1 MKRSLDIRNV
11 LGLLLGLT
19 ACGFLG
25 IVESWYL
32 LYGVMF
38 LLALPLVG
46 RIHGRWARRFLEV
59 IPLAWFLVLI
69 VLGTQLFALL
79 AQAMLVAMACRFT
92 LTDNTRDYQGLVLI
106 SVFITVLSAAGSISV
121 AFGLLLLAQFLIASV
136 LLVMAQFEGPVPRI
150 GRGFYRTM
158 VISAVVSFVF
168 AFSVFFSLPRWTLGY
183 IKGSP
188 ALVTQTTGFSKDV
201 TITPGQVQ
209 QDNTIVMRIE
219 PGRRG
224 HRLPLPAYISGMR
237 YTTFSGRQWLV
248 ALGRREPL
256 YASSGVDSFVVT
268 DQQADTQT
276 TVYLEP
282 TGTDVLFGLEHVTG
296 LRGQL
301 QYLRRDT
308 EGNLF
313 TDAPYYKTIRYD
325 VSSTSGDTVPADAS
339 LLQTAYLQVP
349 ELSQAFRDVAA
360 RVVRGQT
367 VREKAQATRDY
378 LLANYVYSL
387 DPAAVSVE
395 DFVVNRRTGYC
406 EHFATA
412 MVLLL
417 RVEGVHARLVSGFV
431 ATEWNNA
438 SGYLIVRAKDAHT
451 WVEVLDGDTWVRY
464 DPTPSSFQQVS
475 LINNFLDNVRMVWYR
490 NVVTYD
496 LSRQVQTVSSLGRF
510 FSDAGR
516 ALTRVLDGI
525 RVVVSRVLR
534 DWRILGG
541 VAAGGILL
549 ILLARRRRD
558 HEADRLAVAMEDL
571 LGARRL
577 AGETL
582 LELAHRVGAAEAALV
597 LIWQI
602 YALHFGGTDRV
613 TAREL
618 ERAIRRAVR
627 FRSTAGWAVL
637 WNLLL
642 LP

>member
-301 QYLRRDT
+301 QYLRRDA

-464 DPTPSSFQQVS
+464 DPTPSSFQRVS
-475 LINNFLDNVRMVWYR
+475 LITNFLDNVRMAWYR

-496 LSRQVQTVSSLGRF
+496 LSRQVQTVTSLGRF

-534 DWRILGG
+534 DWRILAG

>member
-301 QYLRRDT
+301 QYLRRDA